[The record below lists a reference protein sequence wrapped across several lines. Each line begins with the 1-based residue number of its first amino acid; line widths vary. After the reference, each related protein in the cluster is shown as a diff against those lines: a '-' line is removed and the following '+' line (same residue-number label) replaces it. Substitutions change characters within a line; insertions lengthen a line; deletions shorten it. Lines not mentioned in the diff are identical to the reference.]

1 MSLLTVEKVTH
12 GFGARQ
18 ILEDASFRLLKGEHI
33 GLIGANGEGKSTFL
47 NIITG
52 KLLPDAGKITW
63 SRHVT
68 VGYLDQHTVLKK
80 GMTIREVLH
89 TAFNHMHDLEAE
101 MLKLYEDMAL
111 PENADKMDEMMED
124 AGEIQQILEY
134 SGFYQLDA
142 KIEEVAGGLGL
153 RDIGLDRDVSDLS
166 GGQRTKVL
174 LVKLLLENPS
184 ILILDEPTNYLDHE
198 HIVWL
203 TRYLQDYEN
212 AFILVSHDMEFLNSV
227 VNVIYNLDGG
237 NLTRY
242 TGDYENFRRMYEIQ
256 KSQEKAAYERQQ
268 AEIEKLEDFI
278 ARNKAR
284 VATRGMAHSRQKQLD
299 KMEILERPTEKIK
312 PEFQFLMARTPSRF
326 VVEAKDLVIGYSQ
339 DEPLTRPVSFTL
351 ERGQKVAIVGTNGL
365 GKSTLLKTI
374 LGKLPP
380 LGGEVQLGDYLFPG
394 YFEQEAARDSQETAL
409 DTFWA
414 QFPSME
420 NREVRLCLAK
430 CGLTNEHITSQM
442 RVLSGGE
449 NAKVRL
455 AIDEPRAQLADS
467 RRADQPS
474 GRRRQGRAEARAD
487 GIPRHHPFGIARPAL
502 LRGLRHRHLE
512 CRGLDDEDRITQ
524 FCAKKET
531 RWVGPRQCMPGF
543 PAGFVFFSFGTRSAK
558 GFYMVTSVRS
568 RRGSSHGPPRIR

>member
-52 KLLPDAGKITW
+52 KIMPDEGKITW

-68 VGYLDQHTVLKK
+68 VGYLDQHSALKK
-80 GMTIREVLH
+80 GTTIREVLR
-89 TAFNHMHDLEAE
+89 TAFNHMYELEEE
-101 MLKLYEDMAL
+101 MLKLYEDMA
-111 PENADKMDEMMED
+111 NAQSEEAMNEMMED

-153 RDIGLDRDVSDLS
+153 RDIGLDKDVSDLS

-184 ILILDEPTNYLDHE
+184 ILILDEPTNYLDYE

-203 TRYLQDYEN
+203 TRFLQEYEN

-242 TGDYENFRRMYEIQ
+242 TGDYNNFLRMYDIQ
-256 KSQEKAAYERQQ
+256 KAQEQRAYERQQ

-284 VATRGMAHSRQKQLD
+284 VATRGMANSRQKQLD

-312 PEFQFLMARTPSRF
+312 PEFNFLMARTPSRF
-326 VVEAKDLVIGYSQ
+326 IVEAKNLVLGY
-339 DEPLTRPVSFTL
+339 DKDNPLTKPVSFTL

-365 GKSTLLKTI
+365 GKTTLLKTI
-374 LGKLPP
+374 LGKLSPIS
-380 LGGEVQLGDYLFPG
+380 GETHLGDYLFPG
-394 YFEQEAARDSQETAL
+394 YFEQEADRDSSVTAL

-414 QFPSME
+414 EFPSME

-455 AIDEPRAQLADS
+455 AIVMNREHNWLVLDEPTNHLDVGAKDQLKRALTEYPGTVLLVSHD
-467 RRADQPS
+467 PS
-474 GRRRQGRAEARAD
+474 
-487 GIPRHHPFGIARPAL
+487 FY
-502 LRGLRHRHLE
+502 
-512 CRGLDDEDRITQ
+512 ED
-524 FCAKKET
+524 
-531 RWVGPRQCMPGF
+531 
-543 PAGFVFFSFGTRSAK
+543 FVTDVWNVEDWTTK
-558 GFYMVTSVRS
+558 IV
-568 RRGSSHGPPRIR
+568 

>member
-1 MSLLTVEKVTH
+1 MSLLTVDKVTH

-18 ILEDASFRLLKGEHI
+18 ILEDASFRLNKGEHI

-52 KLLPDAGKITW
+52 DLMPDEGKVEW

-68 VGYLDQHTVLKK
+68 VGYLDQHSVLKK
-80 GMTIREVLH
+80 GMTIREALR
-89 TAFNHMHDLEAE
+89 TAFNHMYELEAE
-101 MLKLYEDMAL
+101 MLKLYEDMGSASSD
-111 PENADKMDEMMED
+111 EEMNAMMED
-124 AGEIQQILEY
+124 AGEIQHILEY
-134 SGFYQLDA
+134 SGFYELDA

-184 ILILDEPTNYLDHE
+184 ILILDEPTNYLDYE

-203 TRYLQDYEN
+203 TRFLQEYEN

-237 NLTRY
+237 NLSRY
-242 TGDYENFRRMYEIQ
+242 TGDYNNFLRMYEIQ

-312 PEFQFLMARTPSRF
+312 PEFNFLMGRTPSRF
-326 VVEAKDLVIGYSQ
+326 VVEATDLVLGYSA
-339 DEPLTRPVSFTL
+339 DEPLTKPVSFTL

-365 GKSTLLKTI
+365 GKTTLLKTI
-374 LGKLPP
+374 LGEIPP
-380 LGGEVQLGDYLFPG
+380 LSGKAQLGDYLQPG
-394 YFEQEAARDSQETAL
+394 YFAQEADRDSQTTAL
-409 DTFWA
+409 DRFWA
-414 QFPSME
+414 EFPVME

-455 AIDEPRAQLADS
+455 AIVMNREHNWLVLDEPTNHLDVAAKDELKRALKAF
-467 RRADQPS
+467 P
-474 GRRRQGRAEARAD
+474 GT
-487 GIPRHHPFGIARPAL
+487 IL
-502 LRGLRHRHLE
+502 LVSH
-512 CRGLDDEDRITQ
+512 DPTFYED
-524 FCAKKET
+524 
-531 RWVGPRQCMPGF
+531 
-543 PAGFVFFSFGTRSAK
+543 FVTHVWNVEDWTTK
-558 GFYMVTSVRS
+558 VV
-568 RRGSSHGPPRIR
+568 

>member
-52 KLLPDAGKITW
+52 KIMPDEGKITW

-68 VGYLDQHTVLKK
+68 VGYLDQHSALKK
-80 GMTIREVLH
+80 GTTIREVLR
-89 TAFNHMHDLEAE
+89 TAFNHMYELEEE
-101 MLKLYEDMAL
+101 MLKLYEDMA
-111 PENADKMDEMMED
+111 NAQSEEAMNEMMED

-153 RDIGLDRDVSDLS
+153 RDIGLDKDVSDLS

-174 LVKLLLENPS
+174 LIKLLLENPS
-184 ILILDEPTNYLDHE
+184 ILILDEPTNYLDYE

-203 TRYLQDYEN
+203 TRFLQEYEN

-242 TGDYENFRRMYEIQ
+242 TGDYNNFLRMYDIQ
-256 KSQEKAAYERQQ
+256 KAQEQRAYERQQ

-284 VATRGMAHSRQKQLD
+284 VATRGIANSRQKQLD

-312 PEFQFLMARTPSRF
+312 PEFNFLMARTPSRF
-326 VVEAKDLVIGYSQ
+326 IVEAKNLVLGY
-339 DEPLTRPVSFTL
+339 DKDNPLTKPVSFTL

-365 GKSTLLKTI
+365 GKTTLLKTI
-374 LGKLPP
+374 LGKLSPIS
-380 LGGEVQLGDYLFPG
+380 GEAHLGDYLFPG
-394 YFEQEAARDSQETAL
+394 YFEQEADRDSSVTAL

-414 QFPSME
+414 EFPSME

-455 AIDEPRAQLADS
+455 AIVMNREHNWLVLDEPTNHLDVDAKDELKRALTEYPGTVLLVSHD
-467 RRADQPS
+467 PS
-474 GRRRQGRAEARAD
+474 
-487 GIPRHHPFGIARPAL
+487 FY
-502 LRGLRHRHLE
+502 
-512 CRGLDDEDRITQ
+512 ED
-524 FCAKKET
+524 
-531 RWVGPRQCMPGF
+531 
-543 PAGFVFFSFGTRSAK
+543 FVTDVWNVEDWTTK
-558 GFYMVTSVRS
+558 IV
-568 RRGSSHGPPRIR
+568 

>member
-1 MSLLTVEKVTH
+1 MSVLTAEKVTH

-18 ILEDASFRLLKGEHI
+18 ILEDASFRLRKGEHI

-52 KLLPDAGKITW
+52 KIMPDAGDITW

-68 VGYLDQHTVLKK
+68 VGYLDQHAVLKK
-80 GMTIREVLH
+80 GMSIREVLR
-89 TAFNHMHDLEAE
+89 TAFNSMYELEAE
-101 MLKLYEDMAL
+101 MMKLYEDMVTAD
-111 PENADKMDEMMED
+111 EDKMNEMMEE
-124 AGEIQQILEY
+124 AGEIQHMLEA

-142 KIEEVAGGLGL
+142 KIEEVANGLGL
-153 RDIGLDRDVSDLS
+153 GDIGLDRDVTDLS
-166 GGQRTKVL
+166 GGQRTKTL

-203 TRYLQDYEN
+203 TRYLQEYEN
-212 AFILVSHDMEFLNSV
+212 AFILVSHDTDFLNSV

-242 TGDYENFRRMYEIQ
+242 TGDYDNFLRMYEIQ
-256 KSQEKAAYERQQ
+256 KAQELAAYKKQQ
-268 AEIEKLEDFI
+268 AEIDKLEDFI

-284 VATRGMAHSRQKQLD
+284 VATRGMAASRQKQLD

-312 PEFQFLMARTPSRF
+312 PEFNFLMARTPSRF
-326 VVEAKDLVIGYSQ
+326 IVQAKDLVIGYDS
-339 DEPLTRPVSFTL
+339 PLTKPVSFTL

-374 LGKLPP
+374 LGKLKPIS
-380 LGGEVQLGDYLFPG
+380 GEVELGDYLFPG
-394 YFEQEAARDSQETAL
+394 YFEQEADRDSDITAL
-409 DTFWA
+409 DRFWA
-414 QFPSME
+414 EFPSME

-449 NAKVRL
+449 NAKVRM
-455 AIDEPRAQLADS
+455 AIVMNREHNWLVLDEPTNHLDVDAKEELKRALKEFPGTILLVSHD
-467 RRADQPS
+467 PS
-474 GRRRQGRAEARAD
+474 
-487 GIPRHHPFGIARPAL
+487 FY
-502 LRGLRHRHLE
+502 
-512 CRGLDDEDRITQ
+512 ED
-524 FCAKKET
+524 
-531 RWVGPRQCMPGF
+531 WVTHIWN
-543 PAGFVFFSFGTRSAK
+543 VEDWTTK
-558 GFYMVTSVRS
+558 IV
-568 RRGSSHGPPRIR
+568 

>member
-52 KLLPDAGKITW
+52 KIMPDEGKITW

-68 VGYLDQHTVLKK
+68 VGYLDQHSALKK
-80 GMTIREVLH
+80 GTTIREVLR
-89 TAFNHMHDLEAE
+89 TAFNHMYELEEE
-101 MLKLYEDMAL
+101 MLKLYEDMA
-111 PENADKMDEMMED
+111 NAQSEEAMNEMMED

-153 RDIGLDRDVSDLS
+153 RDIGLDKDVSDLS

-184 ILILDEPTNYLDHE
+184 ILILDEPTNYLDYE

-203 TRYLQDYEN
+203 TRFLQEYEN

-242 TGDYENFRRMYEIQ
+242 TGDYNNFLRMYDIQ
-256 KSQEKAAYERQQ
+256 KAQEQRAYERQQ
-268 AEIEKLEDFI
+268 AEIEKLENFI

-284 VATRGMAHSRQKQLD
+284 VATRGMANSRQKQLD

-312 PEFQFLMARTPSRF
+312 PEFNFLMARTPSRF
-326 VVEAKDLVIGYSQ
+326 IVEAKDLVLGY
-339 DEPLTRPVSFTL
+339 DKENPLTKPVSFTL

-365 GKSTLLKTI
+365 GKTTLLKTI
-374 LGKLPP
+374 LGKLSPIS
-380 LGGEVQLGDYLFPG
+380 GEAHLGDYLFPG
-394 YFEQEAARDSQETAL
+394 YFEQEADRDSSVTAL

-414 QFPSME
+414 EFPSIE

-455 AIDEPRAQLADS
+455 AIVMNREHNWLVLDEPTNHLDVDAKDELKRALTEYPGTVLLVSHD
-467 RRADQPS
+467 PS
-474 GRRRQGRAEARAD
+474 
-487 GIPRHHPFGIARPAL
+487 FY
-502 LRGLRHRHLE
+502 
-512 CRGLDDEDRITQ
+512 ED
-524 FCAKKET
+524 
-531 RWVGPRQCMPGF
+531 
-543 PAGFVFFSFGTRSAK
+543 FVTDVWNVEDWTTK
-558 GFYMVTSVRS
+558 IV
-568 RRGSSHGPPRIR
+568 

>member
-52 KLLPDAGKITW
+52 KIMPDEGKITW

-68 VGYLDQHTVLKK
+68 VGYLDQHSVLKK
-80 GMTIREVLH
+80 GTTIREVLR
-89 TAFNHMHDLEAE
+89 TAFNHMYELEAE
-101 MLKLYEDMAL
+101 MLRLYDDMASA
-111 PENADKMDEMMED
+111 ESDEAINEMMEA

-134 SGFYQLDA
+134 SGFYQLDS

-153 RDIGLDRDVSDLS
+153 RDIGLDKDVSDLS

-203 TRYLQDYEN
+203 TRFLQEYEN
-212 AFILVSHDMEFLNSV
+212 AFILVSHDMDFLNSV

-242 TGDYENFRRMYEIQ
+242 TGDYNNFLRMYEIQ
-256 KSQEKAAYERQQ
+256 KAQEQRAYERQQ

-284 VATRGMAHSRQKQLD
+284 VATRGMANSRQKQLD
-299 KMEILERPTEKIK
+299 KMEILDRPTEKIK
-312 PEFQFLMARTPSRF
+312 PEFSFLMARTPSRF
-326 VVEAKDLVIGYSQ
+326 IVEAKDLVLGY
-339 DEPLTRPVSFTL
+339 EKENPLTKPVSFTL

-365 GKSTLLKTI
+365 GKTTLLKTI

-380 LGGEVQLGDYLFPG
+380 VSGEVHLGDYLFPG
-394 YFEQEAARDSQETAL
+394 YFEQEAGRDSDVTAL

-414 QFPSME
+414 EFPSME
-420 NREVRLCLAK
+420 NREVRLCLVK

-455 AIDEPRAQLADS
+455 AIVMNREHNWLVLDEPTNHLDVDAKDELKRALIEYPGTILLVSHD
-467 RRADQPS
+467 PS
-474 GRRRQGRAEARAD
+474 
-487 GIPRHHPFGIARPAL
+487 FY
-502 LRGLRHRHLE
+502 
-512 CRGLDDEDRITQ
+512 ED
-524 FCAKKET
+524 
-531 RWVGPRQCMPGF
+531 
-543 PAGFVFFSFGTRSAK
+543 FVTDN
-558 GFYMVTSVRS
+558 
-568 RRGSSHGPPRIR
+568 